1 MANTTKGSGKTKKK
15 TSASGTAKK
24 KQTQTTARK
33 TTAKKSSTAKRT
45 SGTRK
50 NTVREPMDEGVR
62 AEIILLS
69 VLAVSI
75 LLMLSNFGMGGVI
88 GQAVCDF
95 FFGLFGV
102 TEWAAPVLIFFGTAF
117 YIANRQNFL
126 IVRKTGGAI
135 SCFVFFCAF
144 MQLLASGYT
153 RDTTFLDYYFDSAY
167 DHLGGGIL
175 GGSVVKILGMGFGQ
189 IGAWVIIVIAIVIS
203 VIVMTQKPILAP
215 IHEKTND
222 HRRMAEERRQE
233 RLARQAAM
241 EEEKGKELILEPVEE
256 PKKAGKKKKSR
267 LLSHVESKAD
277 LNENDDTHQMEMPEL
292 SIHRG
297 SVPAEE
303 PEKTGPEMTRQAA
316 EEAKKEKTS
325 ADHTRNPRSSC
336 EEIEA
341 DIDGIR
347 QEIGK
352 KAEEKRPEYKTP
364 PMNLLKKG
372 MRGAMG
378 DSDAHLREVARKLE
392 ETLDSFGVKV
402 TVNNVSCGPTVTR
415 YELMPE
421 QGVKVSRI
429 VGLTDDIK
437 LSLAAADVRI
447 EAPIPGK
454 SAVGIEVPNKTNTAV
469 MLRDLLETPEFKNF
483 SSNLA
488 FAVGKDIAG
497 QPVIADIAKM
507 PHLLIA
513 GATGSGKSVCIN
525 TLIMSIIY
533 KAKPEDV
540 KLIMIDPKVVELS
553 VYNGIPH
560 LFIPVVTDPKK
571 ASGALNWAVAEMT
584 DRYNKFAEFNVRDM
598 KGYNAKVAE
607 LPPDENG
614 KKPEKLPQIVIIVDE
629 LADLM
634 MVAPGEVEDAIC
646 RLAQLARA
654 AGIHLIIATQRPS
667 VNVITGLIKA
677 NMPSRIASVS
687 YTHLTLPTILLV

>member
-15 TSASGTAKK
+15 TSDSGTAKK

-241 EEEKGKELILEPVEE
+241 EEEEGKELILEPVEE
-256 PKKAGKKKKSR
+256 PKKAGKKK
-267 LLSHVESKAD
+267 
-277 LNENDDTHQMEMPEL
+277 
-292 SIHRG
+292 
-297 SVPAEE
+297 
-303 PEKTGPEMTRQAA
+303 
-316 EEAKKEKTS
+316 
-325 ADHTRNPRSSC
+325 
-336 EEIEA
+336 
-341 DIDGIR
+341 
-347 QEIGK
+347 
-352 KAEEKRPEYKTP
+352 
-364 PMNLLKKG
+364 
-372 MRGAMG
+372 
-378 DSDAHLREVARKLE
+378 
-392 ETLDSFGVKV
+392 
-402 TVNNVSCGPTVTR
+402 
-415 YELMPE
+415 
-421 QGVKVSRI
+421 
-429 VGLTDDIK
+429 
-437 LSLAAADVRI
+437 
-447 EAPIPGK
+447 
-454 SAVGIEVPNKTNTAV
+454 
-469 MLRDLLETPEFKNF
+469 
-483 SSNLA
+483 
-488 FAVGKDIAG
+488 
-497 QPVIADIAKM
+497 
-507 PHLLIA
+507 
-513 GATGSGKSVCIN
+513 
-525 TLIMSIIY
+525 
-533 KAKPEDV
+533 
-540 KLIMIDPKVVELS
+540 
-553 VYNGIPH
+553 
-560 LFIPVVTDPKK
+560 
-571 ASGALNWAVAEMT
+571 
-584 DRYNKFAEFNVRDM
+584 
-598 KGYNAKVAE
+598 
-607 LPPDENG
+607 
-614 KKPEKLPQIVIIVDE
+614 
-629 LADLM
+629 
-634 MVAPGEVEDAIC
+634 
-646 RLAQLARA
+646 
-654 AGIHLIIATQRPS
+654 
-667 VNVITGLIKA
+667 
-677 NMPSRIASVS
+677 
-687 YTHLTLPTILLV
+687 